1 MKYFNYRQIVSTIV
15 VIAFSTKLLGQTIT
29 KFIEPN
35 ISFKFDTT
43 KIKITNRYS
52 NTTYKTESYDFKPTY
67 DTINKVR
74 INVSANQA
82 IENPTTVQQQ
92 EKMMQERIANF
103 KTVKDNRVTLI
114 EYDKKVRKVGEFLC
128 VGFTLMDNASKTK
141 ITTIMCNHISKSDI
155 TEVKLSSRNRK
166 SLEQDYKILEQ
177 FFKGFKTYTKEELN
191 LNDSI
196 SKSKYTIIVE
206 TAKDTIE
213 NFKYRRGEYFAVVK
227 TKEKLED
234 KLKEVNVV
242 LAEEEGMLSVENFT
256 PKENGA
262 TYIACKISEKGIV
275 DKKGYFVIVNSIGR
289 DIKIPFRIKFEKK

>member
-1 MKYFNYRQIVSTIV
+1 MNYKQIISIIV
-15 VIAFSTKLLGQTIT
+15 AIVFSTNLLGQTIT

-43 KIKITNRYS
+43 KIKIANRYS
-52 NTTYKTESYDFKPTY
+52 NSTYKNESYDFKPTF
-67 DTINKVR
+67 DTTNKIR
-74 INVSANQA
+74 INVTAKQA

-103 KTVKDNRVTLI
+103 KSVKDNRVTLI

-128 VGFTLMDNASKTK
+128 VGFIIMDNASKTK
-141 ITTIMCNHISKSDI
+141 ITTIMCNHISKTDI
-155 TEVKLSSRNRK
+155 TEVKLSSSNRK
-166 SLEQDYKILEQ
+166 SLEQDYKILGQ
-177 FFKGFKTYTKEELN
+177 FFKGFKTYTKAELN

-196 SKSKYTIIVE
+196 SKTKYTILVE

-213 NFKYRRGEYFAVVK
+213 NFKYRRGDYFAIVK

-242 LAEEEGMLSVENFT
+242 KIEREGMLAVENFT
-256 PKENGA
+256 PNENGE
-262 TYIACKISEKGIV
+262 TYIACNTSEKGTV
-275 DKKGYFVIVNSIGR
+275 DKKGYFVIINSIGR
-289 DIKIPFRIKFEKK
+289 EIKIPFSIKFPKK